1 MSADYRRAV
10 GALQGISSDGFTTDA
25 GLVRVGGFIAR
36 SLELSLSTGYAEGQ
50 ATFGLPG
57 AYDTYTSTAQL
68 RLLLSTKWSALVSY
82 DHYQYDVR
90 NIDPILRQ
98 LPTNVQRNAVRVG
111 LAMNLP
117 IVGGRE
123 RLDGQRGTNRASR
136 SND

>member
-1 MSADYRRAV
+1 MPDSCV
-10 GALQGISSDGFTTDA
+10 LEGSSP
-25 GLVRVGGFIAR
+25 RP
-36 SLELSLSTGYAEGQ
+36 LELTLSTGYAEGQ
-50 ATFGLPG
+50 ASSARAGS
-57 AYDTYTSTAQL
+57 YDTYTSTAQL

-98 LPTNVQRNAVRVG
+98 LPTNVHRNAVRVG

-136 SND
+136 NND